1 MSVVILCC
9 GNTLRGDDG
18 VAARVAAV
26 LRDHLDVV
34 EVTQLQPEHADL
46 IRTADRVAFIDA
58 SSEGSPGEIRCTS
71 VVAVEPVSAFT
82 HHLEPQE
89 LLALASALYGVSPDA
104 VQITISGAEFELR
117 EELTPVVQAAVP
129 DVARWVAEWAT
140 QTARSTTPSPR
151 R

>member
-1 MSVVILCC
+1 MSVVIICC

-26 LRDHLDVV
+26 LREQFDVV

-46 IRTADRVAFIDA
+46 IRAVDRVAFVDA
-58 SSEGSPGEIRCTS
+58 SREGPPGEIRCIK
-71 VVAVEPVSAFT
+71 VHPVDPESAFS

-89 LLALASALYGVSPDA
+89 LLALASTLYGVRPEA

-117 EELTPVVQAAVP
+117 EELTPAVQAAVP
-129 DVARWVAEWAT
+129 HVVRQVAEWVRR
-140 QTARSTTPSPR
+140 TARSTTPSPR